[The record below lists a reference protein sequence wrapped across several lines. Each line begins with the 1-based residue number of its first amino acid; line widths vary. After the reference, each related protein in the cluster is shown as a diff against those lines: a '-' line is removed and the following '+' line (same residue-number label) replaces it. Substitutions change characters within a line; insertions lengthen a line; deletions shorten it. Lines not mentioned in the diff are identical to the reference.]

1 VASRAAISADRPLGP
16 GTPSDD
22 HAATGSGDG
31 MVVARALSVGYN
43 GTPALSG
50 VDFELHPG
58 ARIGLLGPNGGGK
71 TTLFRALTGELK
83 PMSGEL
89 EVRASCATVPQTD
102 RTRLDYPVTSLDVA
116 TMGALA
122 RLPWWRRPGRKDRA
136 MALESLGM
144 VGLAERARDSF
155 GDLSGGQRQ
164 RVLIARA
171 LTANS
176 ELLLLDEPYT
186 GLDSASAE
194 LLDGLIG
201 SLADQGR
208 TVMIATHD
216 VDQARAW
223 DLVLC
228 LNRKQIAFGPPDS
241 TLDREVLEAT
251 YGGSIV
257 EIPGQPG
264 HGVLPPHH
272 HDHGGH

>member
-1 VASRAAISADRPLGP
+1 MASEAAISTDESLTS
-16 GTPSDD
+16 GTPRDE
-22 HAATGSGDG
+22 HVAARSGDG
-31 MVVARALSVGYN
+31 MVVVRALSVGYD
-43 GTPALSG
+43 GTPALTG

-71 TTLFRALTGELK
+71 TTLFRALTGEIR
-83 PMSGEL
+83 PISGEL
-89 EVRASCATVPQTD
+89 EVRTSCATVPQTD
-102 RTRLDYPVTSLDVA
+102 RTRLDYPVSALDVA

-122 RLPWWRRPGRKDRA
+122 RLPWWRRPGRGDRA
-136 MALESLGM
+136 AALKSLGM
-144 VGLAERARDSF
+144 VGLADRARESF

-176 ELLLLDEPYT
+176 RLLLLDEPYT
-186 GLDSASAE
+186 GLDSASSD
-194 LLDGLIG
+194 LLDDLIG
-201 SLADQGR
+201 NLASQGR

-228 LNRKQIAFGPPDS
+228 LNRKQIAFGPPDA

-264 HGVLPPHH
+264 QGVLPPHH
-272 HDHGGH
+272 HHHGGH